1 MAPTQEANPMVRR
14 LGIMFDGFDH
24 AADMV
29 ETVRQ
34 AEEVGV
40 DSVWIA
46 EHMGFREA
54 VACSAAFAATTSRI
68 RLIPTAISPYMW
80 HPMPTAMSLATL
92 AELAPGR
99 IGMAVA
105 VGNLLNLKES
115 GHLPVKPVRAIR
127 EFVEDLRAFWAGET
141 IERMALNYTLDGARM
156 AFTPPEPIPIYIAS
170 SGPKVLGLAGRIAD
184 GVLLSAG
191 LCLPYTERCLAWAED
206 GRISAGRN
214 PDTISRAGFV
224 FCSVSP
230 DGTEAKEE
238 LRRKLG
244 FLFRN
249 QGQAGNIA
257 DSGVEMDH
265 KSIIAAIAR
274 RDFEAATALVPDAAI
289 KAFGVA
295 GTPTACRDGLEHYLG
310 AGLDEIILHISGTS
324 ENRILA
330 LQIVSELSDN

>member
-1 MAPTQEANPMVRR
+1 MARR

-29 ETVRQ
+29 ETVRR
-34 AEEVGV
+34 AEDVGA

-99 IGMAVA
+99 IGVAVA

-115 GHLPVKPVRAIR
+115 GHEPVKPVRAIG
-127 EFVEDLRAFWAGET
+127 EFVEDLRALWAGET
-141 IERMALNYTLDGARM
+141 VKRMALNYTLDGARM
-156 AFTPPEPIPIYIAS
+156 AFAPPEPIPIFVAS
-170 SGPKVLGLAGRIAD
+170 SGPRVLDLAGRIAD

-191 LCLPYTERCLAWAED
+191 LCLPYTGRCLAWAED
-206 GRISAGRN
+206 GRIAAGRT
-214 PDTISRAGFV
+214 PDAISRAGFV
-224 FCSVSP
+224 FCTVSP
-230 DGTEAKEE
+230 DPSEAKEE

-249 QGQAGNIA
+249 KSQAGNVA
-257 DSGVEMDH
+257 DSGVDMDH
-265 KSIIAAIAR
+265 AAIIAAIAR

-289 KAFGVA
+289 EAFGVA

-310 AGLDEIILHISGTS
+310 AGLDEIILHISGTP
-324 ENRILA
+324 ENRALA
-330 LQIVSELSDN
+330 LNIVGELSDN

>member
-1 MAPTQEANPMVRR
+1 MARR

-29 ETVRQ
+29 ETVRR
-34 AEEVGV
+34 AEDVGA

-99 IGMAVA
+99 IGVAVA

-115 GHLPVKPVRAIR
+115 GHEPVKPVRAIG
-127 EFVEDLRAFWAGET
+127 EFVEDLRALWAGET
-141 IERMALNYTLDGARM
+141 VERMALNYNLDGARM
-156 AFTPPEPIPIYIAS
+156 AFAPPEPIPIYVAS
-170 SGPKVLGLAGRIAD
+170 SGPRVLGLAGRIAD

-191 LCLPYTERCLAWAED
+191 LCLPYTGRCLAWAED
-206 GRISAGRN
+206 GRIAAGRT
-214 PDTISRAGFV
+214 PDAISRAGFV
-224 FCSVSP
+224 FCSVSL
-230 DGTEAKEE
+230 DRSEAKEE

-249 QGQAGNIA
+249 KSQAGNVA
-257 DSGVEMDH
+257 DSGVDMAH
-265 KSIIAAIAR
+265 TSIIAAIAR
-274 RDFEAATALVPDAAI
+274 RDFEAATARVPDAAI
-289 KAFGVA
+289 EAFGVA
-295 GTPTACRDGLEHYLG
+295 GTPKDCRDGLEHYLG
-310 AGLDEIILHISGTS
+310 AGRDEIILHISGTPES
-324 ENRILA
+324 RALA
-330 LQIVSELSDN
+330 LRIVGELSDN